1 VIPDRTTYGVCGVC
15 ACLAGGFGYAPSD
28 RRRPI
33 WVCDDPD
40 CLTLA
45 RETYTMRQVEWI
57 EIELQAIRDAGNHAG
72 EWLDRTGKTDLA
84 TLTPDEWEAFCKHM
98 VASYRSQLAYHV
110 AAYKARIVENANAPA
125 PPY

>member
-1 VIPDRTTYGVCGVC
+1 MIPARTTYGVCGVC

-28 RRRPI
+28 RQRPL

-40 CLTLA
+40 CLIIA

-57 EIELQAIRDAGNHAG
+57 DIEIQAIRDAGQRAG
-72 EWLDRTGKTDLA
+72 EWLDKTGTTDMA
-84 TLTPDEWEAFCKHM
+84 AMTPDQWDDFCRMM

-110 AAYKARIVENANAPA
+110 AAYKSRIVTNAPA